1 MMFACSSDSVE
12 TGGDSSAANSEYGMS
27 GGTPQAPLSFA
38 ESPADMSDRPSTNST
53 NVDLIEICD
62 GFDNDAD
69 GKVDE
74 NGCTCDGDVVCF
86 AGPPEKRGVGECT
99 DGERQCGPGGE
110 LFGACIG
117 SVGPSDELC
126 DELDND
132 CDGVVDENC
141 CEELPCDPTP
151 DPNTSMG
158 ASLVLVLVLTVARRH
173 SLSVNIRQQLPL
185 IFSWSSTI
193 RVRCATPFGRW
204 KTTWERLVNVWRVQA
219 SISNLLFCRGA
230 ARVAD
235 RRTSAGTSHGRP

>member
-1 MMFACSSDSVE
+1 MLTLGNELSGLENRMNTYTHLLVGLSSLMMLCSSDSVE

-27 GGTPQAPLSFA
+27 GGTPQASLSFA

-141 CEELPCDPTP
+141 CEEPPCDPTP

-158 ASLVLVLVLTVARRH
+158 GEPVLALVLTVEETFVVGEH
-173 SLSVNIRQQLPL
+173 T
-185 IFSWSSTI
+185 STAPVDFLLVI
-193 RVRCATPFGRW
+193 DNSVRCETPFGRW
-204 KTTWERLVNVWRVQA
+204 KQPGNV
-219 SISNLLFCRGA
+219 
-230 ARVAD
+230 
-235 RRTSAGTSHGRP
+235 